1 MKISRKQ
8 LLDLLAALFAVIVFA
23 FSGMSIA
30 FAGTGSVT
38 MTLPI
43 NLQYGAGGLNP
54 YKSYKLVFQAED
66 SSAPM
71 PQEAENGAYTLSV
84 SKDNGVNYSIKID
97 YQSPGDYW
105 YEINFQDA
113 RGNKLAHDWLHV
125 QVFWSEKDGDQL
137 NVSATLRKNSKS
149 SDKIPVFSVE
159 DPEQPSITST
169 PTPTISN
176 TPGITPT
183 VTTTPTATPT
193 ATPTVSETPKVSDT
207 PTTSITPT
215 TTVTASTTP
224 ASSVIPTIPG
234 GNNNNS
240 GGKSNSNSTN
250 SKVSTGKVST
260 GDTANTR
267 IWQVCLGIS
276 VALLVLFLSA
286 TVRNN
291 RKRS

>member
-8 LLDLLAALFAVIVFA
+8 LLELLAALFAVIVFA

-30 FAGTGSVT
+30 FAGTGSAT

-43 NLQYGAGGLNP
+43 NLQYGVGGLNP

-193 ATPTVSETPKVSDT
+193 VSETPKVSDT

-250 SKVSTGKVST
+250 SKVSTGRVST

>member
-8 LLDLLAALFAVIVFA
+8 LLELLAALFAVIVFA

-43 NLQYGAGGLNP
+43 NLQYGVGGLNP

-149 SDKIPVFSVE
+149 SDKIPAFSVE

-183 VTTTPTATPT
+183 VTTTPT

-250 SKVSTGKVST
+250 SKVSTGRVST

>member
-1 MKISRKQ
+1 MKFSKKQ
-8 LLDLLAALFAVIVFA
+8 LLQWVAALFAVIVFA
-23 FSGMSIA
+23 FSEINTA
-30 FAGTGSVT
+30 FAGTADVT
-38 MTLPI
+38 MSFPI
-43 NLQYGAGGLNP
+43 HLEFGKEGLNP
-54 YKSYKLVFQAED
+54 SKAYQLVIKAENSD
-66 SSAPM
+66 SPM
-71 PQEAENGAYTLSV
+71 PQDAEKGVWTLSI
-84 SKDNGVNYSIKID
+84 SKKIGTD
-97 YQSPGDYW
+97 YAIEIRYQNPGEYW
-105 YEINFQDA
+105 YEIELEDA
-113 RGNKLAHDWLHV
+113 VEKKLASDWLHV
-125 QVFWSEKDGDQL
+125 QVIQDNGKLTPKISLRENSKTSEK
-137 NVSATLRKNSKS
+137 VAEFTAK
-149 SDKIPVFSVE
+149 
-159 DPEQPSITST
+159 DPDQPSDTST
-169 PTPTISN
+169 PTPTISG

-183 VTTTPTATPT
+183 TTP
-193 ATPTVSETPKVSDT
+193 TPTVSETPASSVT
-207 PTTSITPT
+207 PTVPVTSTASITPT

-276 VALLVLFLSA
+276 VSLLVLFLSA